1 MKPAACCGPL
11 RLVGIPGAWGVIGF
25 IHGQGAS
32 FPILCAAIALATGLG
47 AAIVLL
53 AGDDTRWT
61 GLLAAAILLA
71 SPLLQK
77 YWGLARGES
86 GDGQLLF
93 LKTVVMV
100 GGLLLLA
107 RLGSGHGNPD
117 GGAPFRAEP

>member
-1 MKPAACCGPL
+1 MKPAACCRPL
-11 RLVGIPGAWGVIGF
+11 RLVGIPGAWGVIS
-25 IHGQGAS
+25 HPGQGAS

-71 SPLLQK
+71 RRLQK
-77 YWGLARGES
+77 WGLARGES
-86 GDGQLLF
+86 GDHRQLLF

-100 GGLLLLA
+100 AGLLL
-107 RLGSGHGNPD
+107 SHDWD
-117 GGAPFRAEP
+117 GA